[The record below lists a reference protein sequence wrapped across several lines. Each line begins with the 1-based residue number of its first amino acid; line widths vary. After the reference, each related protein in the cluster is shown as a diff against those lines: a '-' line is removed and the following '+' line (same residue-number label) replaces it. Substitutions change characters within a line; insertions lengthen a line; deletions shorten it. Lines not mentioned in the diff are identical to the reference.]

1 MEEEFLAHEFRSYE
15 EEFEEMRCIGRGQFG
30 AAFLVRVR
38 DSPEDEPIYY
48 IAKKIILAQL
58 TEKEQE
64 GAYLEV
70 RTFLILTFSPLFRL
84 NFSKNWTTPTL
95 WLTNTP
101 SKKAVF
107 SSL

>member
-70 RTFLILTFSPLFRL
+70 RTFLILTIPLFL
-84 NFSKNWTTPTL
+84 G
-95 WLTNTP
+95 
-101 SKKAVF
+101 
-107 SSL
+107 